1 MRSDGCLINMPL
13 NTKKDEGGFMIYPKE
28 IMSTRELLN
37 MGFPKPWLVWVSNR
51 HNQKVCWQSSPKP
64 NSKIFWDTEE
74 LEKVRI
80 ADCRAGRGIDV

>member
-1 MRSDGCLINMPL
+1 MQ
-13 NTKKDEGGFMIYPKE
+13 YPRKV
-28 IMSTRELLN
+28 MSTKELVA

-51 HNQKVCWQSSPKP
+51 NNQKVCWQSSPKP